1 MSCDPG
7 DIACQLSLLVEA
19 KNGWDWNAF
28 ISTLLSTLA
37 GSAAAFLGAFLVFR
51 NEQRERYESRVDDAL
66 AGVFRSLNDRSVIM
80 RERTLEDRERERTE
94 RVIRKKLPP
103 LPALPSDFDL
113 INAITIAEVIAR
125 RPRDRKVLY
134 ALMVS
139 VANMRALTAQE
150 QKIGLGSLIMT
161 LRRWRLGDETAERA
175 IENMVNPHIIRAT
188 LIEKVPDDGG
198 Q

>member
-1 MSCDPG
+1 M
-7 DIACQLSLLVEA
+7 VEA